1 MPAEKNP
8 AVIYLGPACQEQA
21 DGREWCQDDV
31 WEACE
36 CGHESVRYVLAED
49 FDRVTAENAALQ
61 QRLTTA
67 DERIDDMEAQLADL
81 EQRRHAEQ
89 QACQAAERRVA
100 ELEQLLKD
108 ARQYHRAVLLTDPPK
123 DAWSHHQM
131 DERIDAA
138 LNPTAE
144 AASHDE

>member
-36 CGHESVRYVLAED
+36 CGHESVCYVLAED

-61 QRLTTA
+61 LRLNAADQRG
-67 DERIDDMEAQLADL
+67 DD
-81 EQRRHAEQ
+81 
-89 QACQAAERRVA
+89 QASLIA
-100 ELEQLLKD
+100 ELIAGWD
-108 ARQYHRAVLLTDPPK
+108 AAQFGDPPTRLAK
-123 DAWSHHQM
+123 AIKSA
-131 DERIDAA
+131 R
-138 LNPTAE
+138 LNPTTE